1 MDSFILRRVRHFRED
16 EDFLVSSAELDAY
29 ANEASETWGR
39 RVFKCGLVGA
49 QLSACQIRMRPLPA
63 IPKTILVVED
73 NAPLLGLVQTILE
86 EAGFR
91 VLTAATADDA
101 VRLAGQSEKID
112 LLLSD
117 VMMADVSGPDIA
129 LKLKE
134 IWPEMR
140 VILMSGYPGGEIL
153 VLNYGWHFIRKPFVP
168 VQLVAKINEV
178 IDGDTREQDTDRFD
192 TRK

>member
-1 MDSFILRRVRHFRED
+1 
-16 EDFLVSSAELDAY
+16 
-29 ANEASETWGR
+29 
-39 RVFKCGLVGA
+39 
-49 QLSACQIRMRPLPA
+49 MRPLPA

-178 IDGDTREQDTDRFD
+178 LDSETRDQGTDHFD
-192 TRK
+192 TSK